1 MPDSNNKPNMVGI
14 NHVALEVGDIETA
27 LKFYGHFFNFSLRG
41 KSKGMAFIDMGDQF
55 LALAE
60 TEQQSLDRHRHFGL
74 VVDDRSGLRDKLLE
88 QKVELI
94 PGMGLNFRDPWGNFI
109 QVVEYG
115 DIQFS
120 KSDTVLRAMDLNLS
134 KTPKAINELRNK
146 GLI

>member
-1 MPDSNNKPNMVGI
+1 MTESNDKSTMVGI
-14 NHVALEVGDIETA
+14 NHVALEVGNIEAA
-27 LKFYGHFFNFSLRG
+27 LNFYGQFFNFSLRR

-60 TEQQSLDRHRHFGL
+60 TDQQFPDRHRHFGL
-74 VVDDRSGLRDKLLE
+74 VVDDRSKLQDQLLA

-120 KSDTVLRAMDLNLS
+120 KKDTVLRSMNLNLS
-134 KTPKAINELRNK
+134 KTPKAMKEIEEK
-146 GLI
+146 GMG

>member
-1 MPDSNNKPNMVGI
+1 MTDINNKPTMVGI
-14 NHVALEVGDIETA
+14 NHVALEVGNIEAA
-27 LKFYGHFFNFSLRG
+27 LKFYGDFFHFNLRG
-41 KSKGMAFIDMGDQF
+41 QSKGMAFIDMGDQF

-60 TEQQSLDRHRHFGL
+60 TEQQTPDHHRHFGL
-74 VVDDRSGLRDKLLE
+74 VVDDRSGLREKLL
-88 QKVELI
+88 KKNIELI

-120 KSDTVLRAMDLNLS
+120 KSDRVLKAMDLKLS
-134 KTPKAINELRNK
+134 KNPAAIDELKKK